1 ELGLERSAIRRD
13 KSKEDDSD
21 GSQLLFSPSLKYAAS
36 PPFTSKYEYVDP
48 KTKCKYEALAAF
60 QLLVQPGSYKIGPP
74 SVAGVAK
81 SIDPHLDHDATE
93 WVTKERGA
101 TILCALLVKLDRL

>member
-1 ELGLERSAIRRD
+1 MPQEVAGADTDL
-13 KSKEDDSD
+13 SD
-21 GSQLLFSPSLKYAAS
+21 TIGC
-36 PPFTSKYEYVDP
+36 TRYVDP

-74 SVAGVAK
+74 SVAEVGK
-81 SIDPHLDHDATE
+81 SIDPHLDHDASE